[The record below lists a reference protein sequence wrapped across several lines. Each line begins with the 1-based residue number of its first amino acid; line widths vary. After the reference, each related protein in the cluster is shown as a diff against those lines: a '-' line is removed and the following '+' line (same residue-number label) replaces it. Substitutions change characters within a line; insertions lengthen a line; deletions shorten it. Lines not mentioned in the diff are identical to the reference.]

1 MYFYLLMA
9 AVVAFGTWLIRTSR
23 SRGMSYSAWRQEEP
37 AQLTPQEKAAQWKS
51 VGKILVVVAVMLG
64 VIISTSLYS
73 QGQTKLGITAYNQGR
88 YAAAETDLR
97 QADNFFPSEAEPHYY
112 LALCLLHD
120 GKKEA
125 ALREFQSVSSIVAHE
140 RTTGP
145 NDKQYAA
152 EAQSEI
158 QQLGGQ
164 P

>member
-9 AVVAFGTWLIRTSR
+9 PVVVLGAWLLAPYRR
-23 SRGMSYSAWRQEEP
+23 RYSTRRQEKP
-37 AQLTPQEKAAQWKS
+37 VQLTPQEKVALRKYF
-51 VGKILVVVAVMLG
+51 GKVFVVFALALG

-73 QGQTKLGITAYNQGR
+73 QGQTKLGIAAYTQGR

-97 QADNFFPSEAEPHYY
+97 QADNFFPSEVEPHYY
-112 LALCLLHD
+112 LGLCLLHD

-125 ALREFQSVSSIVAHE
+125 ALSEFQSVCSVAAHE

-145 NDKQYAA
+145 SDKQYAQ
-152 EAQSEI
+152 EAQAEI